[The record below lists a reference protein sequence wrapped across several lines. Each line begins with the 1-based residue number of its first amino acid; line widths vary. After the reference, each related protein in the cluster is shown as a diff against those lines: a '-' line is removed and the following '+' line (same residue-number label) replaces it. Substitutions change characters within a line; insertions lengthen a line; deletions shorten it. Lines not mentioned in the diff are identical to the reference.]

1 MDSTLFSVQNVYTY
15 FDKIQAPIKKII
27 NEEFYAENGFLE
39 RYTELYDS
47 YYEYSAKL
55 LQNDTTGRLYNLHQ
69 NYLKYVMRHPKLGYG
84 HPDMIYAYNSLA
96 STEEKIEDQIDVYFK
111 NLEYIEYFSD
121 EWKDSEIDKVDSLID
136 HQKIMCYYNILNE
149 LFWHNE
155 NSGPE
160 GPSDFLVFDPL
171 TLKYI
176 DNSFLS
182 ELHSFIEGVNGWE
195 SEILNL
201 ERYYLYAKNGFLMT
215 GSSSEN
221 YKEAFDNASIGIKK
235 CKEYKESKPFDE
247 LDYIHSTFAQ
257 YFTETQNRVLM
268 KLEPDHD
275 VLEKKLRS
283 ILKNINEFQCSSL
296 MVHDEIFKNI
306 LSLQSSEK
314 EAQKICFEAADM
326 HSKDMEN
333 IQWWYSFDKAQ
344 FWMQKATQYKFTSKK
359 DRYKTIELS
368 KRYLSYIN
376 SWDSTELEILTSCY
390 ETIAN
395 QFYWLKE
402 YDSSVYYRRKSFEL
416 YDDMNPYKSNN
427 WFNMI
432 WSLQYDI
439 GDSIRASEETNQ
451 WMTYLFGAQLIDYS
465 TKNCKTIIK
474 NIGKYDIP
482 YFQIEIDLPEGFWPV
497 IEFDINGNKKID
509 NQIYKRYYFDYRINQ
524 FKTEYISSL
533 HYEMGGFKNF
543 EMNMLGTE
551 YQDTSSL
558 VYFDKSPTFKSNIN
572 FIHQPSNST
581 HKEGYYSN
589 DKSHKWIIEIP
600 CEELIGNADETLNF
614 LISFYTINQEE
625 GQHQQKHNKYILP
638 TEARIYGFERAFE
651 FELK

>member
-1 MDSTLFSVQNVYTY
+1 
-15 FDKIQAPIKKII
+15 
-27 NEEFYAENGFLE
+27 
-39 RYTELYDS
+39 
-47 YYEYSAKL
+47 
-55 LQNDTTGRLYNLHQ
+55 
-69 NYLKYVMRHPKLGYG
+69 
-84 HPDMIYAYNSLA
+84 
-96 STEEKIEDQIDVYFK
+96 
-111 NLEYIEYFSD
+111 
-121 EWKDSEIDKVDSLID
+121 
-136 HQKIMCYYNILNE
+136 
-149 LFWHNE
+149 
-155 NSGPE
+155 
-160 GPSDFLVFDPL
+160 
-171 TLKYI
+171 
-176 DNSFLS
+176 
-182 ELHSFIEGVNGWE
+182 
-195 SEILNL
+195 
-201 ERYYLYAKNGFLMT
+201 
-215 GSSSEN
+215 
-221 YKEAFDNASIGIKK
+221 
-235 CKEYKESKPFDE
+235 
-247 LDYIHSTFAQ
+247 
-257 YFTETQNRVLM
+257 
-268 KLEPDHD
+268 
-275 VLEKKLRS
+275 
-283 ILKNINEFQCSSL
+283 
-296 MVHDEIFKNI
+296 
-306 LSLQSSEK
+306 
-314 EAQKICFEAADM
+314 
-326 HSKDMEN
+326 
-333 IQWWYSFDKAQ
+333 
-344 FWMQKATQYKFTSKK
+344 
-359 DRYKTIELS
+359 
-368 KRYLSYIN
+368 
-376 SWDSTELEILTSCY
+376 
-390 ETIAN
+390 
-395 QFYWLKE
+395 
-402 YDSSVYYRRKSFEL
+402 
-416 YDDMNPYKSNN
+416 
-427 WFNMI
+427 MI

-509 NQIYKRYYFDYRINQ
+509 NQIDKRYYFDYRINQ